1 MDYLNKRKPNH
12 AFFLLLSILAL
23 YVGYCLGNLYGQDVT
38 LDTIADLLKQVLLHP
53 LPLRKT
59 PYTIKTMGAMLVIW
73 GLAYMYYISSI
84 RNYMPGREYGSARL
98 ASPKELNKFLQDK
111 NPHNNKIVSEHIR
124 ISLDTRKTGLNNNMI
139 IIGGSGAGK
148 TFYMV
153 KPNGLNL
160 ESSYLF
166 CDPKGELTRDIG
178 AYLEMEGYHIIVL
191 DLIDMDYSD
200 GYNPFA
206 YIRSDEDI
214 IKLIT
219 NLIANTTPKGA
230 TPTDPFWEKAEGM
243 YLQSLMYYVW
253 YEFPKQGRTPNFRG
267 VLELLNKAKIPE
279 DENELSD
286 LDKIMYSLPEDH
298 LALITYK
305 KVRSGA
311 ADTVRSI
318 IISANSRLAYLQNPK
333 ILRILDRDD
342 MNIAAMGEGVY
353 GNPER
358 KTALFCRIPDNDKSY
373 NFIVG
378 MLYTQIFQELYYV
391 ADRKHGGRLPVP
403 VAFWMDEF
411 ANVALPD
418 GFCEILST
426 MRSREIS
433 CNIIIQNLA
442 QIKALFKDSWETITG
457 NCDTMVYLGGN
468 EQSTHKYTSEMLGK
482 ITIDKKS
489 SGETLGSHGSSS
501 RNYDV
506 LGRDMMDPAEVR
518 KIHNRKCV
526 VFVRGF
532 DPVIDDKYRT
542 WAKEEFKAANTLGPY
557 VHKREFNE
565 LYKEEQFRFYIDL
578 PGERMESYYYQ
589 VEKFLGIFEG
599 SEIYK
604 KVREMGEGYL
614 GMDADGYYY
623 EDAEVFPAFDAEV
636 SEYVKSGGHQ
646 LAKHQV
652 IGYYR
657 DSELVKADRELLE
670 TIFCE
675 DNRMSDLM
683 RDVGIA

>member
-1 MDYLNKRKPNH
+1 MDYLNRRKPNH
-12 AFFLLLSILAL
+12 AFFLLLGILAL

-73 GLAYMYYISSI
+73 GLAYMYYVSSI

-219 NLIANTTPKGA
+219 NLIANTTPKGT

-557 VHKREFNE
+557 VHKREFDE

>member
-1 MDYLNKRKPNH
+1 
-12 AFFLLLSILAL
+12 
-23 YVGYCLGNLYGQDVT
+23 
-38 LDTIADLLKQVLLHP
+38 
-53 LPLRKT
+53 
-59 PYTIKTMGAMLVIW
+59 
-73 GLAYMYYISSI
+73 MYYVSSI

-219 NLIANTTPKGA
+219 NLIANTTPKGT

-557 VHKREFNE
+557 VHKREFDE

>member
-219 NLIANTTPKGA
+219 NLIANTTPKGT

-557 VHKREFNE
+557 VHKREFDE